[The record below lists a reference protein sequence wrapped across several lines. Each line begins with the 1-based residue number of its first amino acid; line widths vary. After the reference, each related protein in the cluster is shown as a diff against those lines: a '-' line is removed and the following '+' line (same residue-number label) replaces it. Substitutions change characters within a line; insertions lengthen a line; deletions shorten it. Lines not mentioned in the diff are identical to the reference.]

1 MVPWPTVD
9 LLVQTGTGR
18 LRGFEIK
25 RTSSPKLTRSMRT
38 AMADL
43 DLRSLD
49 LIHAG
54 DETFPLAKNIR
65 AVAAGRLLGDL

>member
-1 MVPWPTVD
+1 VD
-9 LLVQTGTGR
+9 LVVPDLGGR

-25 RTSSPKLTRSMRT
+25 RTSSPSVTRSMRT
-38 AMADL
+38 AMVDL

-54 DETFPLAKNIR
+54 DETYPLAKRIR
-65 AVAAGRLLGDL
+65 AVAAGRLLDDL

>member
-1 MVPWPTVD
+1 MVPD
-9 LLVQTGTGR
+9 RLGR

-25 RTSSPKLTRSMRT
+25 RTSSPGVTRSMRT

-54 DETFPLAKNIR
+54 DETFPLAKGIR
-65 AVAAGRLLGDL
+65 AVAVARLLDDL